1 MTREVRVSNA
11 FDVDDISP
19 FAVDRSAVRLVT
31 SVETV
36 EILFS
41 VAVTRLVKEVSES
54 AAAVIALKLAS
65 TPDKSIASKVAVNCV
80 TSEDNALNVALS

>member
-1 MTREVRVSNA
+1 MSSA

-19 FAVDRSAVRLVT
+19 FAVDKSAVRLVT

-54 AAAVIALKLAS
+54 AFAVIAVKLES
-65 TPDKSIASKVAVNCV
+65 IPDKSIAFTAAVSCV
-80 TSEDNALNVALS
+80 TSEDNVLRVSLS